1 MVKHYFSTGDLAR
14 LSKLSAHM
22 VAYLCRC
29 GILAPT
35 LSTERRRGLKRRFAY
50 ADLLLARVIST
61 LLVSGVSI
69 ASLGRVLRTLRRK
82 FGALPAAALG
92 SKRVLII
99 GNSVYLLDD
108 GNGMVDL
115 TSNGQLAFH
124 FVVDTSGIPKQAVST
139 AQARNRRRTV

>member
-1 MVKHYFSTGDLAR
+1 MIKHYFSTSDLVR

-50 ADLLLARVIST
+50 ADLLLARAINT
-61 LLVSGVSI
+61 LLLSGVSI
-69 ASLGRVLRTLRRK
+69 ASLGRALRTLRRK

-92 SKRVLII
+92 SKRVLIV

-108 GNGMVDL
+108 GDGMVDL

-124 FVVDTSGIPKQAVST
+124 FVIDTSGIPKEAVSA
-139 AQARNRRRTV
+139 AQSRNRRRSA

>member
-1 MVKHYFSTGDLAR
+1 MVKHSFSTYELAR
-14 LSKLSAHM
+14 LSKLSTHM

-35 LSTERRRGLKRRFAY
+35 LSTERRRGLKRQFAY
-50 ADLLLARVIST
+50 ADLLLARSINT

-82 FGALPAAALG
+82 FGALPAATLG
-92 SKRVLII
+92 SKRVVII
-99 GNSVYLLDD
+99 GNSVYLLDG

-124 FVVDTSGIPKQAVST
+124 FVIDTSGIPKQAVS
-139 AQARNRRRTV
+139 AGQARNRRRIA

>member
-1 MVKHYFSTGDLAR
+1 MVKHYFSTGELVR

-22 VAYLCRC
+22 VGYLCRC

-50 ADLLLARVIST
+50 ADLLLARSINT

-82 FGALPAAALG
+82 FGALPTAALG

-108 GNGMVDL
+108 DNRMEDL

-124 FVVDTSGIPKQAVST
+124 FVLDTSGIPKEAVST
-139 AQARNRRRTV
+139 AQARNRRRIV

>member
-1 MVKHYFSTGDLAR
+1 MVKHYFSTDELVR
-14 LSKLSAHM
+14 LSRLSAHM

-50 ADLLLARVIST
+50 ADLLLARAINT
-61 LLVSGVSI
+61 LLASGVSI

-92 SKRVLII
+92 SKRVVIV

-124 FVVDTSGIPKQAVST
+124 FVLDTSGIPKQAVST
-139 AQARNRRRTV
+139 AQARNRRRIV